1 MGNDVTQ
8 ANLLAG
14 PFRGAE
20 KSSQAFIPLSVLARL
35 HDGRGLHRF
44 TRTRRSCFSLRMPD
58 MTMPT
63 MSWVLHRRLYRA
75 AIVVGD
81 RGLCGLSAQSIDL
94 GWSEEPTFES
104 SPAHAGGSGH
114 HEHVEHGHLHTHV
127 AAHATW
133 RVSLGGDALASAEA
147 LAASAAG
154 ALASRTRGD
163 EKGDVVLRPP
173 ARGGGEAPR
182 EETQGEFVKRVSKLG
197 RRRRGKEVLK
207 AIQTARARGSPRFT
221 LVM

>member
-1 MGNDVTQ
+1 
-8 ANLLAG
+8 
-14 PFRGAE
+14 
-20 KSSQAFIPLSVLARL
+20 
-35 HDGRGLHRF
+35 
-44 TRTRRSCFSLRMPD
+44 
-58 MTMPT
+58 MPT
-63 MSWVLHRRLYRA
+63 VPWILHRRGYGA
-75 AIVVGD
+75 AIVVDD

-104 SPAHAGGSGH
+104 SRAHTGGSGH
-114 HEHVEHGHLHTHV
+114 HEHVEHGQLHTHV

-147 LAASAAG
+147 LAASAVG
-154 ALASRTRGD
+154 AVASRTRGD
-163 EKGDVVLRPP
+163 GKGNVLLRPP
-173 ARGGGEAPR
+173 AGRAGEAPR
-182 EETQGEFVKRVSKLG
+182 EETPGEFVKRVSKLG